1 MKRKNLKI
9 KGISVVLLALLISV
23 LSCKEAPKEQPKD
36 MEISEVSMKVEEPFL
51 NCLWPNGPCIKWCVK
66 MEWIH
71 IHLPRRP
78 RIGVLQD
85 WSM

>member
-36 MEISEVSMKVEEPFL
+36 METSEVSMKAEEPFFKL
-51 NCLWPNGPCIKWCVK
+51 SLA
-66 MEWIH
+66 
-71 IHLPRRP
+71 
-78 RIGVLQD
+78 Q
-85 WSM
+85 WSIL